1 MLQAEITL
9 CADTMNATASQPSS
23 RQPPLMEHDQ
33 PFVTALKSYLEA
45 ERHTLPVFNP
55 ISQRVQLELVKKEPN
70 FSKIEKLISAD
81 QSLSSNLIN
90 IANSALF
97 RGVQPVH
104 TVKGA
109 IVRLGITEVTRIA
122 FIDINQKIFISGDRQ
137 IDTILKK
144 LWQHSLG
151 CAFAA
156 GMLSQRL
163 DFGVMQHEAFS
174 AGLFHDIGKLL
185 ILKAL
190 AEKKRKTKGLNVSEE
205 VLLGAMDLLHGE
217 QGEHLLLQIQMP
229 EIYAVIARD
238 HQAEAYDRNNYLLVL
253 VRMAN
258 HICHHLG
265 IGLSHSP
272 NLVLLHQPE
281 AKQLRL
287 SQMELDNIQQF
298 LETTAGLFD

>member
-1 MLQAEITL
+1 
-9 CADTMNATASQPSS
+9 
-23 RQPPLMEHDQ
+23 MEHDQ
-33 PFVTALKSYLEA
+33 SFVTALKSFVE
-45 ERHTLPVFNP
+45 EQRHTLPVFNP
-55 ISQRVQLELVKKEPN
+55 ISLRVQLELVKKEPN
-70 FSKIEKLISAD
+70 FSKIEKLIRAD
-81 QSLSSNLIN
+81 QSLSSNLVN

-97 RGVQPVH
+97 RGLSPVH
-104 TVKGA
+104 TVKAA
-109 IVRLGITEVTRIA
+109 IVRLGITEVARIA

-137 IDTILKK
+137 IDAILKK

-185 ILKAL
+185 ILKAI
-190 AEKKRKTKGLNVSEE
+190 AEKKRKSKGMQVSEE
-205 VLLGAMDLLHGE
+205 VLLGAMNLLHTE
-217 QGEHLLLQIQMP
+217 QGEHLLQQIQMP
-229 EIYAVIARD
+229 AIFAVIARE
-238 HQAEAYDRNNYLLVL
+238 HHAEEYDRENYLLVL

-272 NLVLLHQPE
+272 ELVLLHQPE

-287 SQMELDNIQQF
+287 SQMELDKIQQF
-298 LETTAGLFD
+298 LATTAGLFD

>member
-1 MLQAEITL
+1 MI
-9 CADTMNATASQPSS
+9 ATAFQSS
-23 RQPPLMEHDQ
+23 TRQPPIMEHDQ

-55 ISQRVQLELVKKEPN
+55 ISLRVQLELVKKEPN
-70 FSKIEKLISAD
+70 FGRIEKLIRAD
-81 QSLSSNLIN
+81 QSLSSNLVN

-97 RGVQPVH
+97 RGLQPVH

-109 IVRLGITEVTRIA
+109 IVRLGIAEVARIA

-137 IDTILKK
+137 IDAIMKK

-229 EIYAVIARD
+229 DIYAVIARD
-238 HQAEAYDRNNYLLVL
+238 HQAEDYDRNNYLLVL

-272 NLVLLHQPE
+272 DLVLLRQPE

-287 SQMELDNIQQF
+287 SQMELDKIQQF

>member
-1 MLQAEITL
+1 
-9 CADTMNATASQPSS
+9 
-23 RQPPLMEHDQ
+23 MEHA
-33 PFVTALKSYLEA
+33 FVTALKSFVE
-45 ERHTLPVFNP
+45 EQRHTLPVFNP
-55 ISQRVQLELVKKEPN
+55 ISLRVQLELVKKEPN
-70 FSKIEKLISAD
+70 FSRIEKLIRAD

-97 RGVQPVH
+97 RGLSPIH

-109 IVRLGITEVTRIA
+109 IVRLGITEVTRII
-122 FIDINQKIFISGDRQ
+122 FININQKIFISGDRQ
-137 IDTILKK
+137 IDAIMKK

-190 AEKKRKTKGLNVSEE
+190 AEKKRKTKRLHVSVE
-205 VLLGAMDLLHGE
+205 VLLGAMDLLHCE
-217 QGEHLLLQIQMP
+217 QGAHLLQQIQMP
-229 EIYAVIARD
+229 EVYAIIARD
-238 HQAEAYDRNNYLLVL
+238 HHGEDYDRDNYLLVL

-272 NLVLLHQPE
+272 ELVLLRQPE
-281 AKQLRL
+281 TKQLRL
-287 SQMELDNIQQF
+287 SQTELDKIQQF